1 MTAEAGNFRLGPIGF
16 FLPAGERLF
25 LTGPTG
31 SGKSLLL
38 RIIAG
43 VAAPRAGRIT
53 LNGADLG
60 AMAPEGRQTGWLPQ
74 ETMLFPH
81 LDGRQNIE
89 FGARGAPPPA
99 GPSLWP
105 ALITE
110 LEIEPLLA
118 RRPEGLSGGEQ
129 QRLALARALWRQPRI
144 LLLDEPLSALGPEWR
159 PRLETLLAMVR
170 RGDEVVIEAAH
181 QAPADACGSRIQL
194 QAGKLL

>member
-1 MTAEAGNFRLGPIGF
+1 MTAEAGSFRLGPIGF

-43 VAAPRAGRIT
+43 VAAPRGGRIT
-53 LNGADLG
+53 LDGADLG

-89 FGARGAPPPA
+89 FGASGAPPPA
-99 GPSLWP
+99 RPGLWP
-105 ALITE
+105 TLIAQ

-129 QRLALARALWRQPRI
+129 QRLALARALWRQPR
-144 LLLDEPLSALGPEWR
+144 
-159 PRLETLLAMVR
+159 
-170 RGDEVVIEAAH
+170 
-181 QAPADACGSRIQL
+181 
-194 QAGKLL
+194 